1 MFSLSKSET
10 MDCKSRF
17 LCRSLETSIRM
28 RKSEPPEILYCAYR
42 GKWIIIVFKPVPQF
56 YPTLRLGSVLDGS
69 VVTDEDT
76 AKSYFGEFARESLE
90 PGFGLTS
97 EAERVAHEWCSRS
110 SDNVFMF
117 DYGNELSDFSQY
129 PRSVSGLRGLKGYIA
144 VVDRAS

>member
-1 MFSLSKSET
+1 M
-10 MDCKSRF
+10 
-17 LCRSLETSIRM
+17 
-28 RKSEPPEILYCAYR
+28 
-42 GKWIIIVFKPVPQF
+42 
-56 YPTLRLGSVLDGS
+56 DGS

-129 PRSVSGLRGLKGYIA
+129 PRSVSGFRGLKGYIA